1 MLRGSFTAKAV
12 VLPLREK
19 RHHGMAEK
27 ERKREKSKEKDR
39 ETQSMEHALQV
50 KILKQLMQQLDEG
63 KNIDAGVQYTM
74 PTTSYVC
81 PDLAAQEWDTF
92 FQGHPQLIGLS
103 GELPEPGSFL
113 TLDNFG
119 TPVLATRDKNGEFH
133 AFLNACRHRSAKVA
147 SEERGQKSMFTCPFH
162 HWGYGNNGNLITI
175 PNEDHF
181 GTIDKSCHGLIELP
195 AIEQDGLL
203 WVHPKPNGQLNVD
216 ELLSGL
222 AGEIASY
229 DLGAMV
235 YGGEKVI
242 DMQLNWKLANDTFGE
257 TYHFQKLHKNTLG
270 QIFLGNN
277 LHLEE
282 FGRNHRF
289 VTANRSIFD
298 MQSLPETQWSITAA
312 TFVLYYLFPNI
323 QMVVNKESVT
333 LIKIYPDENNPGRS
347 ITRIAFYYSKSA
359 LENAENENETPLTAD
374 DVYSPDRR
382 KTTGP
387 SLAASLEVFRSTIEM
402 EDYLMGEMQQR
413 SAQSGLLEHIL
424 FGRNEPALHHFHNSY
439 REALNQPPL
448 VPMETSG

>member
-1 MLRGSFTAKAV
+1 
-12 VLPLREK
+12 
-19 RHHGMAEK
+19 
-27 ERKREKSKEKDR
+27 
-39 ETQSMEHALQV
+39 MEHALQV
-50 KILKQLMQQLDEG
+50 KILKQLMDQLKKG
-63 KNIDAGVQYTM
+63 KNIDAGVQYAM
-74 PTTSYVC
+74 PTSSYVC
-81 PDLAAQEWDTF
+81 PELAAQEWEAF
-92 FQGHPQLIGLS
+92 FKGHPQLVGLS
-103 GELPEPGSFL
+103 GELPEPGAFL

-119 TPVLATRDKNGEFH
+119 TPVLATRDKDGNFH

-147 SEERGQKSMFTCPFH
+147 SEERGKKSMFTCPFH

-181 GTIDKSCHGLIELP
+181 GIIDKSCHGLIELP
-195 AIEQDGLL
+195 AIEKDGLL
-203 WVHPKPNGQLNVD
+203 WVHPKPDGQLDID
-216 ELLSGL
+216 EVLSGL

-289 VTANRSIFD
+289 VTANRAIFD
-298 MQSLPETQWSITAA
+298 MQSLPEEQWSITGA

-323 QMVVNKESVT
+323 QMVVNKHSVT
-333 LIKIYPDENNPGRS
+333 LIKIYPDEHNPGRS

-359 LENAENENETPLTAD
+359 IENAEAEAETALTAE

-382 KTTGP
+382 KNAAP

-439 REALNQPPL
+439 REALNQPALTPL
-448 VPMETSG
+448 IDNR